1 MASFTQVRTPNWNIA
16 CAPGWCLQYVRQAFG
31 LPAHH
36 PTATAA
42 WDASTSKHR
51 DQAFP
56 AGVWLPLW
64 FAVKGVPAG
73 HVVLRAPNGNIYS
86 TTTPNKYTPTFHP
99 NLAHLMKTYADAG
112 LPLTYLGWTEDVAGY
127 SVVAPKPVPKV
138 VAAVKKIFAKKYW
151 YVTLPPSAG
160 TWGVYKMGVPPVS
173 KNIFA
178 RLNPGKYGPLTYR
191 IEHWVQH
198 PNVAAI
204 KTQQLGMVQIY
215 VAPGTGARIF
225 QQ

>member
-1 MASFTQVRTPNWNIA
+1 MASYNQIRVPNWNIA

-31 LPAHH
+31 LPARH

-51 DQAFP
+51 DQRFP
-56 AGVWLPLW
+56 GGVWLPLW
-64 FAVKGVPAG
+64 FAVRGVPAG

-86 TTTPNKYTPTFHP
+86 TTHPVRLTPTFHP

-138 VAAVKKIFAKKYW
+138 VAAVKKAVAKKYT
-151 YVTLPPSAG
+151 YVTLPPAAG
-160 TWGVYKMGVPPVS
+160 TWGIYRLNVQPVS

-178 RLNPGKYGPLTYR
+178 RLNPGKFGPLTYR
-191 IEHWVQH
+191 VERWVI
-198 PNVAAI
+198 PNQVAVI
-204 KTQQLGMVQIY
+204 NTRDFGPVQIY
-215 VAPGTGARIF
+215 VAAGTGARIF
-225 QQ
+225 RK